1 MICHSTTLRQT
12 ILDRLHSNW
21 SNLLVNKL
29 EKNRNEIVFG
39 FNQNKEDVFIANPF
53 KDKNDNYNNNGVKDG
68 NSMILLEE
76 ISASLKELKF

>member
-1 MICHSTTLRQT
+1 MICHSPTLKQT

-29 EKNRNEIVFG
+29 EKNRNEIVFA
-39 FNQNKEDVFIANPF
+39 FNQKKDDLFIANAF
-53 KDKNDNYNNNGVKDG
+53 KDKNGNYNNNGVKDG

-76 ISASLKELKF
+76 VSNSLKELKF

>member
-1 MICHSTTLRQT
+1 MICHSATLRQT

-39 FNQNKEDVFIANPF
+39 FNKIKEDLFIANPF

-76 ISASLKELKF
+76 VSASLKELKF